1 MAQCIRLNASL
12 PEAGWGEC
20 VMTAVF
26 LHNRLPTTANKDNAS
41 PYFLLYKK
49 HPDLSFLCIIGCKCY
64 VHFYKPD
71 RKILDPK
78 AKIGTLVGY
87 SLNSKCYR
95 VLFDNKTGTIAETSH
110 IVFAESVKQL
120 EASIVSSGD
129 EPNDTNYTIWI
140 DNDSSSSKN
149 GGNVSNS
156 SSSESLSK
164 STSKNRSKSK
174 SSSSNTSLSKSKSSS
189 GNTSLSESIST
200 IHNAD
205 NSLHIVENSASS
217 ESEDDE
223 DPTSKAEVNLDKYLS
238 PALKTNDSLVI
249 RKSNRTIKEP
259 AKYSPPVNSIYRDNK
274 KKNEFEVPVGKCKVV
289 RIRLQNTSPGEI
301 VKCNVA
307 KIKFSDA
314 IKDKRLIES
323 MRKELKSMF
332 EIGAFAIVNKPKG
345 RRAIR
350 NVWVHKLKHGPSGE
364 FLRAKSR
371 ICPWVFEQIPFL
383 DYDPDKVAAATLNME
398 SCAIFLAITVER
410 DMITILVDVDGA
422 FQIPECEEDLY
433 TEFPEGMEKIP
444 GKVIK
449 LVHSLNG
456 TKQAAF
462 NWHVLA
468 HQLLTDLGYIGTVS
482 DPCLY
487 FKWTDNKLSL
497 VALYVDDFRC
507 ASELQSELDNL
518 VEYFRKQYD
527 IKIQPASWWLGM
539 KVDHDIEAGTL
550 KISHEQYIKDALEQF
565 RMTDCKPLSTPAEPN
580 SKLIKTPEGE
590 SDPESLKFPYREA
603 VGKLLWLARSSRPD
617 ILYAVN
623 QVGAH
628 CNNPNASHVNATKR
642 IFRYLQGTKSL
653 GIVFRRSGN
662 RIQLEAFFDAVY
674 AGEPEENDSPMGR

>member
-1 MAQCIRLNASL
+1 
-12 PEAGWGEC
+12 
-20 VMTAVF
+20 
-26 LHNRLPTTANKDNAS
+26 
-41 PYFLLYKK
+41 
-49 HPDLSFLCIIGCKCY
+49 
-64 VHFYKPD
+64 
-71 RKILDPK
+71 
-78 AKIGTLVGY
+78 
-87 SLNSKCYR
+87 
-95 VLFDNKTGTIAETSH
+95 
-110 IVFAESVKQL
+110 
-120 EASIVSSGD
+120 
-129 EPNDTNYTIWI
+129 
-140 DNDSSSSKN
+140 
-149 GGNVSNS
+149 
-156 SSSESLSK
+156 
-164 STSKNRSKSK
+164 
-174 SSSSNTSLSKSKSSS
+174 
-189 GNTSLSESIST
+189 
-200 IHNAD
+200 
-205 NSLHIVENSASS
+205 LHIVENSNASS

-223 DPTSKAEVNLDKYLS
+223 DPNSNAEVNLDKYLS
-238 PALKTNDSLVI
+238 PALKPLVI

-259 AKYSPPVNSIYRDNK
+259 AKYSPPVNSIYRDIK

-289 RIRLQNTSPGEI
+289 RIRLQNTSPGE
-301 VKCNVA
+301 
-307 KIKFSDA
+307 
-314 IKDKRLIES
+314 

-350 NVWVHKLKHGPSGE
+350 NVWVYKLKHGPSGE

-371 ICPWVFEQIPFL
+371 ICPWGFEQIPFL
-383 DYDPDKVAAATLNME
+383 DYDPDKVAAPTLNME

-487 FKWTDNKLSL
+487 FKLSDNKLSL

-507 ASELQSELDNL
+507 ASELLDNL

-628 CNNPNASHVNATKR
+628 
-642 IFRYLQGTKSL
+642 
-653 GIVFRRSGN
+653 
-662 RIQLEAFFDAVY
+662 
-674 AGEPEENDSPMGR
+674 